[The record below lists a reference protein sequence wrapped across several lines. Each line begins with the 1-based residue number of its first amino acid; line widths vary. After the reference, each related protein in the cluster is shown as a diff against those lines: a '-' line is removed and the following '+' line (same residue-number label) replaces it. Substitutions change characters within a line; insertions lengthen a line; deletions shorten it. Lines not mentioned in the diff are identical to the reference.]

1 MKKVI
6 VLECTAAA
14 CFGASYAVAGAVG
27 GVLAVA
33 AFAFSSIAL
42 VVGAVDNWKTEKGG
56 VE

>member
-1 MKKVI
+1 MMR
-6 VLECTAAA
+6 VLCIEVAAAA

-42 VVGAVDNWKTEKGG
+42 ILGAVDNWKSATGG
-56 VE
+56 KQ